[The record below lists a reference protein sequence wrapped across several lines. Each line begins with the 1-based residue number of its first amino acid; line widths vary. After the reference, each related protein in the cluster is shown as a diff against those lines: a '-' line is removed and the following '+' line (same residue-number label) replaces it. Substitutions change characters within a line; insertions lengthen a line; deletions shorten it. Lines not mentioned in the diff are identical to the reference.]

1 MNFKITIKLIVFLNN
16 KIKIKIIM
24 KMKRKIKKLKIVCN
38 LKILKN

>member
-1 MNFKITIKLIVFLNN
+1 MNFKITIKLNVFLNN